1 MSSDFF
7 FLAGWFCAG
16 LFLSNFTYLISQY
29 FWLCTITGV
38 AIAIGLCFP
47 SGKAE
52 ILRRW
57 SALAIIGGMLVNNWE
72 LLGRISVVQFV
83 IGAIAILLIVG
94 ILIAVIGAIGG
105 KNG

>member
-1 MSSDFF
+1 MKSDLF
-7 FLAGWFCAG
+7 FLTGWFCLG
-16 LFLSNFTYLISQY
+16 SFLSNFTYLIPPY

-47 SGKAE
+47 GKTE

-57 SALAIIGGMLVNNWE
+57 AAVAIVGGMLANNWE
-72 LLGRISVVQFV
+72 LLGKISAVQFG
-83 IGAIAILLIVG
+83 IAAIALVLIVG
-94 ILIAVIGAIGG
+94 VSIAVIGAIGG

>member
-1 MSSDFF
+1 MRSDFF
-7 FLAGWFCAG
+7 FLTGWFCAG
-16 LFLSNFTYLISQY
+16 LFLSNLTYLIPQY

-47 SGKAE
+47 GGKAE

-57 SALAIIGGMLVNNWE
+57 SAVAIVGGMLANNWE
-72 LLGRISVVQFV
+72 LLGKVSAVQLG
-83 IGAIAILLIVG
+83 IGAITIVLIVG
-94 ILIAVIGAIGG
+94 FSIGIIGAIGG